1 MLWRKSQETASPSFI
16 SSKLVLSMNWSQ
28 SHSKT
33 KKERLS
39 IDDETMFSEQDEQV
53 QSDDDEDIF

>member
-1 MLWRKSQETASPSFI
+1 MLRRKSEKTASASFI
-16 SSKLVLSMNWSQ
+16 PSKRVLSMNLSQ
-28 SHSKT
+28 SHSQT

-39 IDDETMFSEQDEQV
+39 IDDETIFSEQDEQV